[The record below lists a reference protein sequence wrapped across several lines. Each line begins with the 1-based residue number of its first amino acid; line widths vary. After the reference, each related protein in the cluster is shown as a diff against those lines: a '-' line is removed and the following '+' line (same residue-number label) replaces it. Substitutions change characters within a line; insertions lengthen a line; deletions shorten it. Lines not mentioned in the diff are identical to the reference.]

1 MCFEYEWE
9 YQQRRAEEA
18 RRELQRLEEERKN
31 RPVAPAEAP
40 QPVTKEPVPV

>member
-18 RRELQRLEEERKN
+18 RRELQRQEEDRKKK
-31 RPVAPAEAP
+31 PVAPAEVP
-40 QPVTKEPVPV
+40 QPVTKEPIPV